1 MRDRQSDGRTDGQ
14 TVRRTDI
21 VRSFRTS
28 NDEVCTGI
36 IVIWFFDSI
45 LINIYILNFEIFNY
59 IQHFIFL
66 HPSSYLGSLYV
77 IRNFW
82 AQI

>member
-1 MRDRQSDGRTDGQ
+1 MRDRQSDGQ
-14 TVRRTDI
+14 TLL
-21 VRSFRTS
+21 
-28 NDEVCTGI
+28 EVLEPLMMKFVHCTGI

-45 LINIYILNFEIFNY
+45 LINIHILNFEIFNY
-59 IQHFIFL
+59 IQHFIIL

-82 AQI
+82 AQF